1 MKSISINF
9 LRSNTIEST
18 HYAKVL
24 IKNIKGKS
32 IYTTGNDED
41 HIYPRSS
48 IKIFQ
53 AIPFVSS
60 GAIKDFKLNDKIIA
74 LSCSSHRG
82 EKYHIKELE
91 KWLKKIKIRLTDLKC
106 GQHYPLNQQAKEKI
120 LLSNIRIN
128 QLYNN
133 CAGKHL
139 AMISSCIQFNYDI
152 DNYLNFDHPHQIKIR
167 EVFEKFS
174 ESKIYKKSYGV
185 DGCSAPQYSFKL
197 KEISTLLVNLIKSY
211 KYENSNE
218 TRLLINAVLNNPRY
232 IGGSDSLDSEIIEIS
247 NKKIFCKG
255 GAEGVFLFIDLKKD
269 ICGVI
274 KIIDGNERAMPSLV
288 FSIFKKLKILNNSE
302 LNLYKKKYK
311 FDLFNHAKIKVG
323 SIKTII

>member
-1 MKSISINF
+1 VKIISTNF

-24 IKNIKGKS
+24 IKDIKGKS
-32 IYTTGNDED
+32 ILTTGNDED

-60 GAIKDFKLNDKIIA
+60 GAIKEFKLNDKIIA
-74 LSCSSHRG
+74 LSCSSHKG
-82 EKYHIKELE
+82 EEYHIKELE
-91 KWLKKIKIRLTDLKC
+91 KWLKKINIRLTDLKC

-120 LLSNIRIN
+120 LLSNNQIN

-167 EVFEKFS
+167 KVFEKFS
-174 ESKIYKKSYGV
+174 ESKIYKKRYGV

-197 KEISTLLVNLIKSY
+197 KELSTLLVNLIKSY

-311 FDLFNHAKIKVG
+311 FDLFNHTKIKVG

>member
-1 MKSISINF
+1 MESISTNF
-9 LRSNTIEST
+9 LRSNTVEST

-24 IKNIKGKS
+24 IKDIKGKS
-32 IYTTGNDED
+32 ILTTGNDED

-60 GAIKDFKLNDKIIA
+60 GAIKNFKLNDKIIA

-82 EKYHIKELE
+82 EKYHIEELE
-91 KWLKKIKIRLTDLKC
+91 KWLKKINIRLTDLKC

-120 LLSNIRIN
+120 LLSNNQIN

-139 AMISSCIQFNYDI
+139 AMISSCIQFKYDI

-174 ESKIYKKSYGV
+174 ESKIYKKSYGI

-197 KEISTLLVNLIKSY
+197 KEISKLLSETESVLKKNIRNKNVDINREDKGVKITLRGKLFPSASAKINDNLIP
-211 KYENSNE
+211 
-218 TRLLINAVLNNPRY
+218 LLQN
-232 IGGSDSLDSEIIEIS
+232 IGGVTVNAPLFTIYSKDDPE
-247 NKKIFCKG
+247 NVKKRK
-255 GAEGVFLFIDLKKD
+255 DL
-269 ICGVI
+269 
-274 KIIDGNERAMPSLV
+274 L
-288 FSIFKKLKILNNSE
+288 
-302 LNLYKKKYK
+302 
-311 FDLFNHAKIKVG
+311 
-323 SIKTII
+323 

>member
-1 MKSISINF
+1 MKRISTYF
-9 LRSNTIEST
+9 LRSNTIESI
-18 HYAKVL
+18 HCAKVL
-24 IKNIKGKS
+24 INDVNGKS
-32 IYTTGNDED
+32 LLTTGDDED

-60 GAIKDFKLNDKIIA
+60 GAIKDFKLSDKIIA
-74 LSCSSHRG
+74 LSCSSQRG

-91 KWLKKIKIRLTDLKC
+91 KWLKKINIRLTDLKC
-106 GQHYPLNQQAKEKI
+106 GQHYPLNQKAKEKI
-120 LLSNIRIN
+120 LLSNNQIN
-128 QLYNN
+128 PLYNN

-139 AMISSCIQFNYDI
+139 AMITSCIQFNYDI

-167 EVFEKFS
+167 KVFERFS
-174 ESKIYKKSYGV
+174 ESKIYKKNYGV

-232 IGGSDSLDSEIIEIS
+232 IGGSDSLDSDIIKIS

-311 FDLFNHAKIKVG
+311 FDLLNHAKIKVG

>member
-1 MKSISINF
+1 MKSISTNF

-24 IKNIKGKS
+24 INDIKGKS
-32 IYTTGNDED
+32 ILTTGNDEEY
-41 HIYPRSS
+41 IYPRSS

-91 KWLKKIKIRLTDLKC
+91 KWLKKINIRLTDLKC

-120 LLSNIRIN
+120 LLSNNKIN

-139 AMISSCIQFNYDI
+139 AMISSCIQLNYDM

-167 EVFEKFS
+167 KVFERFS
-174 ESKIYKKSYGV
+174 ESKIYRKNYGV

-197 KEISTLLVNLIKSY
+197 KEISTLLANLIKSY

-218 TRLLINAVLNNPRY
+218 ARLLINAVLNNPRY

-288 FSIFKKLKILNNSE
+288 FSIFKKLKILNSSE

-311 FDLFNHAKIKVG
+311 FDLLNHAKIKVG